1 MEDEDEV
8 PQLVTNGHAEEDERM
23 EDADAIDVEDGL
35 GEDDDDIPLSELSD
49 LSSTAKEDIIPH
61 QRLTIN
67 NTAALLKSLRSFAL
81 PLSTMAFSEHQSLTS
96 EEPVSIADIDD
107 DLNRELAFYK
117 QSLDAVT
124 QARKLLKA
132 EDVPFSRPTDYF
144 AEMAKTDE
152 HMGRIKQKLVDEA
165 AGKKAAAEARKLRDL
180 KKFGKQVQ
188 VAKLQ
193 ERDRAKRDT
202 LDKIQMLKKSKSVA
216 SVLFFLA
223 SLSAAPLSALVC
235 VQTGRVTLTIHQRGK
250 THRHQRQCM
259 RTKTTTCSTSGS
271 SAKTAARRGLT
282 ADRTPTAPDGEGA
295 NDQAAPNARSAIR
308 NSASAARNASPRAA
322 TPCRAAISAAST
334 RHLVIDGLAVV
345 VPVQD
350 PRKRSRW

>member
-1 MEDEDEV
+1 MEEELEDGDEV
-8 PQLVTNGHAEEDERM
+8 PQLVTDGHAEEDEPL
-23 EDADAIDVEDGL
+23 EDVDVEDGL
-35 GEDDDDIPLSELSD
+35 EEDDDDIPLSELSD

-67 NTAALLKSLRSFAL
+67 NTAALLKSLRSIAL
-81 PLSTMAFSEHQSLTS
+81 PLSTMVFSEHQSLTS
-96 EEPVSIADIDD
+96 EEPVSIPDIND

-124 QARKLLKA
+124 EARKLLKV
-132 EDVPFSRPTDYF
+132 EDIPFSRPTDYF

-202 LDKIQMLKKSKSVA
+202 LDKIQMLKKSKLVA
-216 SVLFFLA
+216 SVLSFFATLRLA
-223 SLSAAPLSALVC
+223 PVSDLV
-235 VQTGRVTLTIHQRGK
+235 RV
-250 THRHQRQCM
+250 
-259 RTKTTTCSTSGS
+259 
-271 SAKTAARRGLT
+271 
-282 ADRTPTAPDGEGA
+282 
-295 NDQAAPNARSAIR
+295 
-308 NSASAARNASPRAA
+308 
-322 TPCRAAISAAST
+322 
-334 RHLVIDGLAVV
+334 
-345 VPVQD
+345 
-350 PRKRSRW
+350 